1 MGQLVYMAL
10 YLEHAI
16 KYDLSEA
23 HNLDKVGPGDMM
35 SQLIQVNQS
44 TTTKTLFCRTSER
57 TCRTLLLRNRDW
69 SSGEKMKTSAE

>member
-1 MGQLVYMAL
+1 MAL

-44 TTTKTLFCRTSER
+44 TPPNASCRTSE
-57 TCRTLLLRNRDW
+57 
-69 SSGEKMKTSAE
+69 

>member
-1 MGQLVYMAL
+1 MAL

-16 KYDLSEA
+16 KYNLSEA

-44 TTTKTLFCRTSER
+44 TATCCQSEPVNIFTSEP
-57 TCRTLLLRNRDW
+57 
-69 SSGEKMKTSAE
+69 

>member
-44 TTTKTLFCRTSER
+44 TTTKTLLVALQSEPLEHFYFG
-57 TCRTLLLRNRDW
+57 TVTGLLA
-69 SSGEKMKTSAE
+69 KK

>member
-44 TTTKTLFCRTSER
+44 TTLKRFCRTSE
-57 TCRTLLLRNRDW
+57 
-69 SSGEKMKTSAE
+69 

>member
-1 MGQLVYMAL
+1 MAL

-44 TTTKTLFCRTSER
+44 TATNPQPKRFFVAPQSEPVNTFTS
-57 TCRTLLLRNRDW
+57 
-69 SSGEKMKTSAE
+69 